1 MNPMFYFLLALTAI
15 LATTANAGGPVLDI
29 EGNIIFGGSY
39 YVIPVFFGADG
50 GGLTLSPLGNKQCPL
65 YIGQEPSEANMG
77 IPVRFS
83 NWKSRVGFVPE
94 SENLNIP
101 MDVKATICVH
111 FFQIKKDGDSSN
123 GYNIVFCPND
133 KDCIDVGIFVDKDGV
148 RRLALSSTPFPVMFL
163 NSTDETETS
172 LSNTTAPHNFYRLGF
187 VPESESLSIE
197 MDTKATICGQ
207 STYWWVAAP
216 DMPKMLFVT
225 AGPNPKEHVEDSR
238 RSFFQIK
245 KAEDFRIGYKIVF
258 CPQDNYCM
266 DVGIHE
272 DDNHGIRRLALSSEP
287 FSVRF
292 VKAYGTEISYKTMSI
307 I

>member
-15 LATTANAGGPVLDI
+15 LATIANAGGPVLDI

-50 GGLTLSPLGNKQCPL
+50 GGLTLAPLGNKQCPL

-94 SENLNIP
+94 SENLNIE

-111 FFQIKKDGDSSN
+111 FFQIKKNEDFFR

-133 KDCIDVGIFVDKDGV
+133 KDCIDVGVSEDKDGV
-148 RRLALSSTPFPVMFL
+148 RRLTLSSTPFTVMFVDA
-163 NSTDETETS
+163 TETETS
-172 LSNTTAPHNFYRLGF
+172 SKTIFSNWKSGVGF
-187 VPESESLSIE
+187 VPELENLSIM
-197 MDTKATICGQ
+197 MDTKPQ
-207 STYWWVAAP
+207 SCVESAYWWIVAETGR
-216 DMPKMLFVT
+216 KSFVGT
-225 AGPNPKEHVEDSR
+225 GPNPNEPAGEDPKW
-238 RSFFQIK
+238 SFFQIK
-245 KAEDFRIGYKIVF
+245 KAKDFLNGYNIMF
-258 CPQDNYCM
+258 CPQDKYHFK
-266 DVGIHE
+266 VGISV
-272 DDNHGIRRLALSSEP
+272 DDDDGIRRLALISKP
-287 FSVRF
+287 FPVRF
-292 VKAYGTEISYKTMSI
+292 VKATGTQTSSKTMSI

>member
-1 MNPMFYFLLALTAI
+1 MQETWIKQLYLKKLRIFSNLNILLFLVNNSKPKRRVYKAVLFMYPHPCINTDHMNSRFLHTVSFKPNKKHKPKSMNPMFYFLLALTAI
-15 LATTANAGGPVLDI
+15 LATTANAGRPVLDI
-29 EGNIIFGGSY
+29 EGDIIFGGSY

-94 SENLNIP
+94 SENLNIA
-101 MDVKATICVH
+101 MDVKATICVQSTYWWVAVSGMPTVKSLIAAGPKPEPAKDSSKS

-172 LSNTTAPHNFYRLGF
+172 F
-187 VPESESLSIE
+187 
-197 MDTKATICGQ
+197 K
-207 STYWWVAAP
+207 
-216 DMPKMLFVT
+216 
-225 AGPNPKEHVEDSR
+225 
-238 RSFFQIK
+238 
-245 KAEDFRIGYKIVF
+245 
-258 CPQDNYCM
+258 
-266 DVGIHE
+266 
-272 DDNHGIRRLALSSEP
+272 
-287 FSVRF
+287 
-292 VKAYGTEISYKTMSI
+292 KTMSI